1 MTSIDNTSQITAT
14 ELSDAVHP
22 IYRSGRDNTA
32 LDTTTAVSPQI
43 DMGSRPPSDLVDD
56 KAASTYLGVS
66 AGTLSVWRST
76 GRYPLPFV
84 KIGRRVRYR
93 IGDLLAFVE
102 SRTHLHT

>member
-1 MTSIDNTSQITAT
+1 MTSIDNLSQATAD

-22 IYRSGRDNTA
+22 TARSGRNNSA
-32 LDTTTAVSPQI
+32 PGTTAGRPQI

-56 KAASTYLGVS
+56 KAASTYLGVT

-84 KIGRRVRYR
+84 KVGRSVRYR

-102 SRTHLHT
+102 SRTQLHT

>member
-1 MTSIDNTSQITAT
+1 MTSIDNPSQATAA
-14 ELSDAVHP
+14 ELSDAVP
-22 IYRSGRDNTA
+22 PTYRSGRDKTA
-32 LDTTTAVSPQI
+32 PDIAVAARPQI

-56 KAASTYLGVS
+56 KAASTYLGVT

-84 KIGRRVRYR
+84 KVGRRVRYR

-102 SRTHLHT
+102 SRTQMHT